1 MSIPGA
7 VSVLVENTDCRNPI
21 SVHVKEVVTD
31 ELRSFCIQE
40 LDEAACPSHPDEMDE
55 LKTDIKLEIEGE
67 CENVNTSTPN
77 EEYSNVSKYFAYF
90 CIFLHYNKL
99 SHSYF
104 LNP

>member
-40 LDEAACPSHPDEMDE
+40 LDDAPSHPDEME
-55 LKTDIKLEIEGE
+55 KLKTDIKLEIEGE
-67 CENVNTSTPN
+67 SENANLSNPN
-77 EEYSNVSKYFAYF
+77 EEYSNVSLYS
-90 CIFLHYNKL
+90 L
-99 SHSYF
+99 
-104 LNP
+104 